1 MAARLADTPGVAEQA
16 SLVFAFDT
24 YIKAHGKSAHT
35 AVEGR
40 DPSQDAAVDQP
51 LVTSGTWV
59 RPGGAVL
66 ERGFAKALGVGV
78 GDHVTVSGRDYP
90 VVGTA
95 ISAATSVYPWSDN
108 AQGPGTSDFGGR
120 MWLTSA
126 DTRRASSD
134 DPGVHLIYLK
144 LNDPTAAQ
152 HWMAT
157 AFAGWSEADDWV
169 NTHGWQDV
177 LQTDKAMIRNIQ
189 PALGVGGRLLAV
201 AAIVPLASLATARA
215 ARDNRRAA
223 LLKAVGAGPAT
234 VTAALLAQHLL
245 LTLLATAIGLTSG
258 TLAAPFLVDPSA
270 GLLNTGGRQNEGL
283 SGSVRSSDQHLQRLY
298 QARRVLLAERGEKLA
313 FRRLAGVLRI
323 GPRPSAPLCQ
333 LNDVAAAVL
342 LTAAPLHQPF
352 ALQRVDERDHRRTV
366 HAQPP
371 RGLQLRQRAVC
382 RQHREHRQLPRV
394 QPERGQC
401 GPGVLGQLQLRVLE
415 QVAQPRAQQFLDRGP
430 VVVILR
436 HPKILTGA

>member
-1 MAARLADTPGVAEQA
+1 MAAHLADTPGVAEQA

-189 PALGVGGRLLAV
+189 PALGVGC
-201 AAIVPLASLATARA
+201 SLS
-215 ARDNRRAA
+215 
-223 LLKAVGAGPAT
+223 P
-234 VTAALLAQHLL
+234 
-245 LTLLATAIGLTSG
+245 
-258 TLAAPFLVDPSA
+258 
-270 GLLNTGGRQNEGL
+270 
-283 SGSVRSSDQHLQRLY
+283 RSSPSPHSRQH
-298 QARRVLLAERGEKLA
+298 VPPGTT
-313 FRRLAGVLRI
+313 GV
-323 GPRPSAPLCQ
+323 PHCSRPSAPDLPPSPPPCSRSTSR
-333 LNDVAAAVL
+333 L
-342 LTAAPLHQPF
+342 PSW
-352 ALQRVDERDHRRTV
+352 
-366 HAQPP
+366 PP
-371 RGLQLRQRAVC
+371 RSA
-382 RQHREHRQLPRV
+382 
-394 QPERGQC
+394 
-401 GPGVLGQLQLRVLE
+401 
-415 QVAQPRAQQFLDRGP
+415 
-430 VVVILR
+430 
-436 HPKILTGA
+436 